1 MQLAI
6 SDPTGKALAMVEDDS
21 ATLTIKWQG
30 KQCQAAYALAPKQ
43 EKVNYERFKL
53 ICLPGTEGR

>member
-1 MQLAI
+1 
-6 SDPTGKALAMVEDDS
+6 MVEDDS

-30 KQCQAAYALAPKQ
+30 KQCQAAYALASKQ